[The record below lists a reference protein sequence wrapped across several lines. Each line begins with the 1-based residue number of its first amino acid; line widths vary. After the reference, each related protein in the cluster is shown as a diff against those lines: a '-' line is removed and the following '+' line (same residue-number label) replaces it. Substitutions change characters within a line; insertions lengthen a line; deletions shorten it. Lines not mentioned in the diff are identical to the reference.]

1 MSLPLLTLITDQLP
15 WPPRNG
21 ITLPLVHH
29 LEELR
34 STHALRVVL
43 LADVAPDA
51 APLAENEARYGA
63 ITVLR
68 LLRHGLVRR
77 VWDELR
83 GCSMA
88 QHGWT
93 FAAAT
98 PALPEAPALA
108 LVSPMSA
115 VARWRAV
122 LQACPSLQPRASVAL
137 VNDCTTAEYR
147 WRFRSAAPGLRARLK
162 ARLDAW
168 RAPGIGRIEAR
179 LLAGHGRVL
188 LQTEADLAAMRTLVG
203 EATARRCVLVP
214 NGVREDL
221 FTLALAPGSQQ
232 VLFVAELG
240 GEYGPLTAWLCAEVW
255 PRVRAALPGARLQ
268 LIGRNASPGLRAA
281 MAATPGVAHLDHAP
295 DLAAAYAASAV
306 VWSPVFKGF
315 GLINKSLEAMA
326 AARPVVGGRAAF
338 NGIAGFVP
346 GQHGLVLERLDAAA
360 LAETTLALLAAPE
373 RRAALGEAA
382 RALVRGAFS
391 WPRSAQLLR
400 QALADSALPA
410 AAPAALANAAAARPT
425 PRHG

>member
-1 MSLPLLTLITDQLP
+1 MSEALLTVITDQLP

-21 ITLPLVHH
+21 ITLPLFHH
-29 LEELR
+29 LEALR
-34 STHALRVVL
+34 STHGLRLVL
-43 LADVAPDA
+43 LSDAPPEA
-51 APLAENEARYGA
+51 LALAENEARYGR

-68 LLRHGLVRR
+68 LRRHGLFRR

-83 GCSMA
+83 GRAMA
-88 QHGWT
+88 QHGWA

-122 LQACPSLQPRASVAL
+122 LQAQPGLRPRASVAL

-147 WRFRSAAPGLRARLK
+147 WRSRSAGPGLRARIK
-162 ARLDAW
+162 AQLDGW
-168 RAPGIGRIEAR
+168 RAAGIGRIEAA

-188 LQTEADLAAMRTLVG
+188 LQTEADLAAMRSLVG
-203 EATARRCVLVP
+203 EGTARRCVLVP

-221 FTLALAPGSQQ
+221 FTLAPAPGSQQ
-232 VLFVAELG
+232 VLFVAELS
-240 GEYGPLTAWLCAEVW
+240 GEYGPLTAWLCSEVW
-255 PRVRAALPGARLQ
+255 PRVHAAHPAARLQ
-268 LIGRNASPGLRAA
+268 LIGRNAAPGLRAA
-281 MAATPGVAHLDHAP
+281 MAAAPGVAHLDHAP

-338 NGIAGFVP
+338 NGIGGFVP
-346 GQHGLVLERLDAAA
+346 GKHGLVLERLDAAA
-360 LAETTLALLAAPE
+360 LADATLALLAAPE
-373 RRAALGEAA
+373 RGATIGQAA
-382 RALVRGAFS
+382 RELVRGAFS
-391 WPRSAQLLR
+391 WPRSTQLLR

-410 AAPAALANAAAARPT
+410 PAPAPVDTPAAHRPA